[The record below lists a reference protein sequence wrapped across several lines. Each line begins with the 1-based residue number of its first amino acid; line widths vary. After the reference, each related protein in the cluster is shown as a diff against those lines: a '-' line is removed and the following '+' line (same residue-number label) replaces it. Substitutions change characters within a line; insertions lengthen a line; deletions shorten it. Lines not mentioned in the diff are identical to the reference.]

1 MEPGWRFLNSERVP
15 VGPSNSIRRRAQRTE
30 RWSKKHLCL
39 SVYSG
44 RKVATAHDCQLL
56 KRVAECGPAL
66 QCNVI
71 RP

>member
-44 RKVATAHDCQLL
+44 RKVATAHDCQLST
-56 KRVAECGPAL
+56 AEKSSGMWSGAAV
-66 QCNVI
+66 Q
-71 RP
+71 RY